1 LPEASVPES
10 KRGRINL
17 ILAGLTTVEQLLKTL
32 HFAVLIVRKRV
43 AYVKVEGP
51 EIFTRV
57 AGSLIG
63 ETEPFI

>member
-1 LPEASVPES
+1 M
-10 KRGRINL
+10 

-43 AYVKVEGP
+43 SDVKVEGS

-57 AGSLIG
+57 AGSLVG